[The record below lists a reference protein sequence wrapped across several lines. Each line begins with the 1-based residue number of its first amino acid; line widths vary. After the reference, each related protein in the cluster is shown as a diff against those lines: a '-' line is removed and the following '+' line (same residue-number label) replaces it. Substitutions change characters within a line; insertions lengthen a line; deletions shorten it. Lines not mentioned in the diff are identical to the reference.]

1 MKKEGHSHTEF
12 CPHGSGEDTELF
24 ILEAIKQNFDEYS
37 ITEHAPLPKEF
48 LHKAAGAQYAID
60 TAGIKLSEIEP
71 YLKKMND
78 LKKKYADQIH
88 INVGFEVDF
97 LPEYQQWTSDFL
109 NEYGKYMD
117 DSILSVHF
125 LKGNG
130 GDRAIDYSGQD
141 YDEGIVSYYGSFQ
154 YAQEIYL
161 QTVIDS
167 VEADLGKY
175 KPKRIGHITLCQ
187 KFQKYFDTDTSISQ
201 NSYLLIDFLLKK
213 MSEKQYELDCNMA
226 GLYKELC
233 GVSYPPRD
241 IVAKAQHLGIPIVYG
256 SDSHKSNEVGRGYE
270 QYTNFLLPVNA
281 R

>member
-1 MKKEGHSHTEF
+1 M
-12 CPHGSGEDTELF
+12 
-24 ILEAIKQNFDEYS
+24 
-37 ITEHAPLPKEF
+37 
-48 LHKAAGAQYAID
+48 
-60 TAGIKLSEIEP
+60 
-71 YLKKMND
+71 
-78 LKKKYADQIH
+78 
-88 INVGFEVDF
+88 DF

-187 KFQKYFDTDTSISQ
+187 KFQKYFDTDTGLSQ
-201 NSYLLIDFLLKK
+201 NSSVLIDFLLKK

-233 GVSYPPRD
+233 GVSYPPIN

-270 QYTNFLLPVNA
+270 QYTKFLLPVNA